1 MRPTVVV
8 VPEPVITRER
18 ARLHCKLSSFDQ
30 LDEEL
35 ADAIETAR
43 AWTQEHLQ
51 RAIGRQTLR
60 YTYTEWSGST
70 TLPYDIVSVTAT
82 AAGVATPATFVDR
95 TVTVDGAAP
104 VVLDLVTGDDAASL
118 PGPIKSAMLLMIA
131 DLMENRQGQAEVKL
145 YENQAVENL
154 LSLYRERSYL

>member
-1 MRPTVVV
+1 MKPTVIT
-8 VPEPVITRER
+8 PAASVITLER
-18 ARLHCKLSSFDQ
+18 ARLQCKLSSFDQ

-35 ADAIETAR
+35 TDAIETAR
-43 AWTQEHLQ
+43 AWTQAHLQ

-60 YTYTEWSGST
+60 YTFTEWSGSA
-70 TLPYDIVSVTAT
+70 TLPYDIVSVTVT
-82 AAGVATPATFVDR
+82 AAGVTTPATVVDR
-95 TVTVDGAAP
+95 TVSVDGPAP
-104 VVLDLVTGDDAASL
+104 VVLDVVTGDDEASL
-118 PGPIKSAMLLMIA
+118 PRPIKSAMLLMIA